1 VIVTH
6 LERVRIPSITP
17 QWAVRLLARTLGFHP
32 GKTGSIPVLLT
43 KEEEM
48 KKTLALLV
56 LALTLL
62 SCSSTPTHYTVP
74 QGYQTC
80 RSNLDCAKGTYCGF
94 VGVDTYAV
102 CKQ

>member
-1 VIVTH
+1 M
-6 LERVRIPSITP
+6 S
-17 QWAVRLLARTLGFHP
+17 
-32 GKTGSIPVLLT
+32 GSIPTRVAIKLNGLFVYWLGHLAFT
-43 KEEEM
+43 QEKRDRYPYGSPEEVM
-48 KKTLALLV
+48 NKALALLV
-56 LALTLL
+56 LALTLI

-80 RSNLDCAKGTYCGF
+80 RSNLDCPRGTYCGF